1 MSMVLVNIKTIIVN
15 DIVTF
20 WRWLMFSN
28 CVFESMWAPRNQFA
42 TDIPYLKAMAR
53 LLVSVSQNVLRIIP
67 EGIAKERKLQFVK
80 KRKRGISRGRTP

>member
-1 MSMVLVNIKTIIVN
+1 MVLVNIKTIIVI
-15 DIVTF
+15 DIVSF

-53 LLVSVSQNVLRIIP
+53 LLVSVSQNVLRIIS
-67 EGIAKERKLQFVK
+67 ECTVKEREITDCKKEK
-80 KRKRGISRGRTP
+80 KRDF